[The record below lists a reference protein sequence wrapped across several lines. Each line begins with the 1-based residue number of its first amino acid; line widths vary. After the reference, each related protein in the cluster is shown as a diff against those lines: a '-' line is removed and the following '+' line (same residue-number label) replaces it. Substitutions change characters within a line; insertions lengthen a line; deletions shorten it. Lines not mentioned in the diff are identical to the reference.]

1 MAATDATQF
10 RGDAHH
16 PRCIRQYPAV
26 SSSSATT
33 HNRSSE
39 TQMNSLTTT
48 AAALIRIGAPMAV
61 TANLLACAPATQRAG
76 VPPAPIALRWPDP
89 AFLPERQCHRAV
101 PTEHLTS
108 YLPRA
113 SLAMTIPGT
122 RSVTVDRERGCLT
135 IVVESVGTGRL
146 ADLII
151 RGVSVPRRA
160 VLLVLASQER
170 G

>member
-1 MAATDATQF
+1 MRFFTTVAPAGTRVGAFMVQIAT
-10 RGDAHH
+10 
-16 PRCIRQYPAV
+16 
-26 SSSSATT
+26 
-33 HNRSSE
+33 
-39 TQMNSLTTT
+39 
-48 AAALIRIGAPMAV
+48 
-61 TANLLACAPATQRAG
+61 LLACAPAGQA
-76 VPPAPIALRWPDP
+76 VPPAPIASLWPDP
-89 AFLPERQCHRAV
+89 TFLPERQCHRAL
-101 PTEHLTS
+101 PAEHLAS

-113 SLAMTIPGT
+113 SLTMTIPGT